1 MDTLIIFLFGFIDNA
16 VIVIFYFYSAISID
30 HLLNKHLKLRVNAFI
45 LPVIVCTLAN
55 SISDNLGF
63 LLQGQVYYA
72 FIVFLGCIIG
82 MITIPI
88 MQYFKKNQVK

>member
-1 MDTLIIFLFGFIDNA
+1 MDTLIILLFGFIDNA

-30 HLLNKHLKLRVNAFI
+30 HLLNKHLKLKVNSFI
-45 LPVIVCTLAN
+45 LPLIVCTSAN
-55 SISDNLGF
+55 SVSDNFGF
-63 LLQGQVYYA
+63 LFQGQFYYA

-88 MQYFKKNQVK
+88 MQYFKKN